1 MIITPSVCDAFAG
14 FNDLDNAAQ
23 TGGLR
28 AWFNG

>member
-23 TGGLR
+23 TGGVARL
-28 AWFNG
+28 FNG